1 MTTKGPLLEKSKVFA
16 VQVVKLAQWLVS
28 ERKEFV
34 LSKQLLRSGTSI
46 GANLREAR
54 GAQSMADFLTK
65 HSVAL
70 KEAYETEYWIELL
83 SETGYLPKENA
94 DAYAGA
100 VSELVSMLTRS
111 VSTIKRKME
120 AEAAARSSKR
130 KPESP
135 SFSLSDDGF
144 FP

>member
-28 ERKEFV
+28 DRKEFV

-46 GANLREAR
+46 GASLREAR
-54 GAQSMADFLTK
+54 GAQSTADFLTK
-65 HSVAL
+65 HSIAL

-94 DAYAGA
+94 DAYANA

-111 VSTIKRKME
+111 VSTIKHKM
-120 AEAAARSSKR
+120 ATEAAARLSKR

-135 SFSLSDDGF
+135 SFPLPDNGF